1 MKIYNSLTK
10 KKEEFIP
17 IEKDSVKMY
26 ACGITVYD
34 DSHIGH
40 ARASIT
46 YDMINSAGGKMEGRL
61 KRKENDH
68 ERMEPGLQNQGG
80 RINQR
85 AGRGEHCAQVQKDCA

>member
-1 MKIYNSLTK
+1 MKIYNSLTR
-10 KKEEFIP
+10 KKEEFKP

-46 YDMINSAGGKMEGRL
+46 YDMICCYLRFLG
-61 KRKENDH
+61 
-68 ERMEPGLQNQGG
+68 
-80 RINQR
+80 
-85 AGRGEHCAQVQKDCA
+85 

>member
-46 YDMINSAGGKMEGRL
+46 YDMICCYLRFLGYNVKFVVMKRLITSLCLRSVKRQFILNTSAKMY
-61 KRKENDH
+61 EN
-68 ERMEPGLQNQGG
+68 ESPNMR
-80 RINQR
+80 
-85 AGRGEHCAQVQKDCA
+85 